1 MKILQ
6 SNVYVQE
13 KIIIFC
19 DEEIRGKI
27 VLKLPF
33 FQWKSKAVF
42 LVAVKFLGFKTF
54 FLFFFGFSLLKLKS
68 KLLRKKTLEWLN
80 LHIFSLKKE
89 KHTVDF
95 HAVIRMVQIFFNGL

>member
-1 MKILQ
+1 MEIKSGFSGSGEVPWLQ
-6 SNVYVQE
+6 N
-13 KIIIFC
+13 
-19 DEEIRGKI
+19 
-27 VLKLPF
+27 F
-33 FQWKSKAVF
+33 FF
-42 LVAVKFLGFKTF
+42 
-54 FLFFFGFSLLKLKS
+54 FFFGFSLLKLKS